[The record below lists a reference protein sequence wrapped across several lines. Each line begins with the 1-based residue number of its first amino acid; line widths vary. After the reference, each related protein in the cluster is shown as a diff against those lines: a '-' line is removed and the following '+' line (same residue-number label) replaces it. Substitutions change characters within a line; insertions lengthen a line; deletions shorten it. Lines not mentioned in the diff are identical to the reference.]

1 MSRPSLVTTPP
12 AVKVCDR
19 CSSIILVGISEGLR
33 AEVDMVPLS
42 STDQIRAT
50 LLQLQIYQL
59 TRVGLFHIDAT
70 RARSAHLWQVV
81 PEHRC
86 GTRWP
91 PKITEIPTT
100 TDDDTPPF

>member
-12 AVKVCDR
+12 QVRLCDR
-19 CSSIILVGISEGLR
+19 CSSIVLVGISEGLR
-33 AEVDMVPLS
+33 AEVDMVPLG

-50 LLQLQIYQL
+50 LLRLQLYQL
-59 TRVGLFHIDAT
+59 TRIGLWHIDAT

-91 PKITEIPTT
+91 PTTTEIPKPTEV
-100 TDDDTPPF
+100 DTPPY